1 MSEPKRSAHRW
12 VNLAF
17 AAGVLLAAAA
27 LFWAMGG
34 RREPGLVAVV
44 DFGGGI
50 TETLSLEEDHDFK
63 QPEAH
68 PEDVI
73 IKVDAKEYPYIE
85 TKPLH
90 ETQRKISFSDNE
102 YLIGIKVCINYEL
115 EQLLLSYGDGVQVIS
130 PESLRE
136 RIKCRMTNALKKY
149 GNVHIE

>member
-50 TETLSLEEDHDFK
+50 TETLPLEEDHD
-63 QPEAH
+63 
-68 PEDVI
+68 
-73 IKVDAKEYPYIE
+73 
-85 TKPLH
+85 
-90 ETQRKISFSDNE
+90 
-102 YLIGIKVCINYEL
+102 YLYEVGGYVVHL
-115 EQLLLSYGDGVQVIS
+115 QVKDGAIAFLDSQCPDHRCEQFGWLSQENAWAACVPAGVYLSVQ
-130 PESLRE
+130 
-136 RIKCRMTNALKKY
+136 K
-149 GNVHIE
+149 